1 MTPDEKFTAALEKA
15 VADRGADWVYPKD
28 WKVAGKDE
36 DGDIVSGPT
45 CQYVWGDQPGCIIG
59 YTLHE
64 LGTELAELRKFE
76 FSGAYQVVS
85 IALPEVSQRV
95 LLAAMEAQMQQDAG
109 KSWGEALEE
118 YRRVL
123 AHPRKVEL

>member
-15 VADRGADWVYPKD
+15 VAERGADWVYPAD
-28 WKVAGKDE
+28 WKGS
-36 DGDIVSGPT
+36 GDPDYASSGPT

-109 KSWGEALEE
+109 KTWGEALEE